1 MQHRSHHTH
10 TQKGSQAGRHIIIK
24 VAERGSGRCLGAT
37 MPRDAD
43 SAEAHCR
50 APQHALAR
58 RQAAESGRQ
67 KERER
72 DTETERQR
80 HTDRH
85 TDRQIGRQ
93 ADTRVPRMSRL
104 PCTKKL
110 PGRAWW
116 ARWARRKSDPCD
128 MHDRRTEQRSVAR
141 TGTLAEVSGKGW
153 KVSGC
158 GEWKSHYLSGGASR
172 ARGSCPRLT
181 ATVHVD
187 QSVRVQHS
195 VLASSRRE

>member
-10 TQKGSQAGRHIIIK
+10 TEIGKQKQAGSQAGRHIIIK

-58 RQAAESGRQ
+58 RQAAESGRY
-67 KERER
+67 
-72 DTETERQR
+72 RQA
-80 HTDRH
+80 
-85 TDRQIGRQ
+85 DRQAGRQ

-128 MHDRRTEQRSVAR
+128 MHDRRAEQRSVAR

>member
-10 TQKGSQAGRHIIIK
+10 TEIGKQKQAGSQAGRHIIIK

-50 APQHALAR
+50 APQHAHR
-58 RQAAESGRQ
+58 
-67 KERER
+67 ERER
-72 DTETERQR
+72 ERERETYRQTYR
-80 HTDRH
+80 QA
-85 TDRQIGRQ
+85 DRQAGRQ

>member
-10 TQKGSQAGRHIIIK
+10 TEIGKQKQAGSQAGRHIIIK

-58 RQAAESGRQ
+58 RQAAES
-67 KERER
+67 
-72 DTETERQR
+72 
-80 HTDRH
+80 
-85 TDRQIGRQ
+85 GRQ